1 MKSDYFNL
9 EEGAHIC
16 TMNAGAMGYIITQVA
31 VRPEHR
37 GKGAASRLLD
47 EVCRNA
53 DHERVRL
60 LLSVDPDGTGLSASA
75 LRSFYERHGFV
86 AMNEEGAVM
95 VREPEGGA
103 YSITEEEEP
112 VDPMGYA

>member
-1 MKSDYFNL
+1 MKSDYFNM

-31 VRPEHR
+31 VRPEKR

-47 EVCRNA
+47 EVCKNA

-75 LRSFYERHGFV
+75 LRSFYARRGFV
-86 AMNEEGAVM
+86 VLTEDSAVM

-103 YSITEEEEP
+103 YHITEEE
-112 VDPMGYA
+112 DDSMGYA

>member
-37 GKGAASRLLD
+37 GTGAASRLLD

-86 AMNEEGAVM
+86 AMQTDSAVL

-103 YSITEEEEP
+103 HDDP
-112 VDPMGYA
+112 AQVDPMGYA

>member
-16 TMNAGAMGYIITQVA
+16 TMNAGAMGYIVTQVA

-47 EVCRNA
+47 KVCEAA

-75 LRSFYERHGFV
+75 LRSFYARRGFV

-95 VREPEGGA
+95 IREPEGGA
-103 YSITEEEEP
+103 HDDPEE